1 MPEEK
6 GLFEVNGVVY
16 TLKYNKQKV
25 KTIELVT
32 KTSIVGEVTKHN
44 GIMPYA
50 VNEALFSLALVDVK
64 TNTPVKQSEA
74 IEMFEK
80 VVDENGLISVN
91 MAIVEKLQEDLAFLF
106 R

>member
-1 MPEEK
+1 M
-6 GLFEVNGVVY
+6 FEVNDTVY

-32 KTSIVGEVTKHN
+32 KTSIVSEVTKNN

-50 VNEALFSLALVDVK
+50 TLEALFSLALIEES
-64 TNTPVKQSEA
+64 TNTPVKQKQA
-74 IEMFEK
+74 VEMFEN
-80 VVDENGLISVN
+80 VVEENGLISTN
-91 MAIVEKLQEDLAFLF
+91 MAIVEKLQDDMGFMF